1 MATPQLIDLSNYA
14 TLLVQSTQSR
24 TGVPDG
30 NIYFDQA
37 NDKIELITAEDL
49 ANVNLGSGLEA
60 NPLTDAFGITL
71 QALYAF
77 ERQERG
83 VDTSLRTYRPGTS
96 GQFQDAGAFAFINGV
111 KLDDVNGNKAD
122 RTKIRG
128 SGWTEFA
135 NDGGIDRIYF
145 GVRSLN
151 NVEAT
156 SQPFVQ
162 IPASLSETDLLAA
175 APINAARVGPLDEAF
190 QVFGSTANVP
200 SDAGAGNFD
209 YAARP
214 LVAKVRTYGFSQ
226 GEATSTGSGVARL
239 KGFSAGFGV
248 GEAAQSVADTYTNV
262 WTTPIA
268 PYTGM
273 NFFRETTTQSR
284 TGFNEA
290 DGNFKDTINNT
301 GNGSLAEI
309 RAWLDALMLQD
320 TDENANTGVTGAF
333 RPKRAD
339 PLYTIN
345 SAGKLVTRAGLYIAN
360 IPTSDNQDVILTDD
374 SGAEKTFPFANEIRV
389 RVSDAWFNDPN
400 AWYACYY
407 LDGAAGA
414 DFDTASAVIVDDAA
428 AADVVGTP
436 GDARAFG
443 SAGSREVRFSYNY
456 SGNTQAG
463 LPANTPKDVV
473 FLAEGDGGSIAA
485 SATININATAVINA
499 SAEGAAETNI

>member
-1 MATPQLIDLSNYA
+1 MATAQLIDLSNFD

-24 TGVPDG
+24 TGTPDG
-30 NIYFDQA
+30 NIYFDTA
-37 NDKIELITAEDL
+37 NDVIELITAEDL

-60 NPLTDAFGITL
+60 NPLTDALGITL

-83 VDTSLRTYRPGTS
+83 TDTALRKFRPGAA
-96 GQFQDAGAFAFINGV
+96 GVFQDAGAFAFTNGV
-111 KLDDVNGNKAD
+111 KLDDTNGNAPD
-122 RTKIRG
+122 RPKVRG

-145 GVRSLN
+145 GARSLN
-151 NVEAT
+151 AIEAT

-162 IPASLSETDLLAA
+162 IPATLAESDLQAA

-190 QVFGSTANVP
+190 QVFGSTGNTP

-226 GEATSTGSGVARL
+226 GEASSTASGVARL

-248 GEAAQSVADTYTNV
+248 GEAAQSVADTYADV

-273 NFFRETTTQSR
+273 GFFRNSTGQTQ

-290 DGNFKDTINNT
+290 DGTFTDEITNT
-301 GNGSLAEI
+301 GNGSLAEL

-320 TDENANTGVTGAF
+320 TDETT
-333 RPKRAD
+333 
-339 PLYTIN
+339 
-345 SAGKLVTRAGLYIAN
+345 
-360 IPTSDNQDVILTDD
+360 
-374 SGAEKTFPFANEIRV
+374 
-389 RVSDAWFNDPN
+389 
-400 AWYACYY
+400 
-407 LDGAAGA
+407 
-414 DFDTASAVIVDDAA
+414 
-428 AADVVGTP
+428 TP
-436 GDARAFG
+436 A
-443 SAGSREVRFSYNY
+443 
-456 SGNTQAG
+456 
-463 LPANTPKDVV
+463 
-473 FLAEGDGGSIAA
+473 
-485 SATININATAVINA
+485 
-499 SAEGAAETNI
+499 